1 MNLDIVKKQNKK
13 KHKKKKEKKKKMY
26 WEKERPRQIRA
37 QQKETDV
44 SYQRKEK

>member
-13 KHKKKKEKKKKMY
+13 KHQKKKEKKKKMY

-44 SYQRKEK
+44 

>member
-13 KHKKKKEKKKKMY
+13 KHQKNKGKIKKMY

>member
-13 KHKKKKEKKKKMY
+13 KHQKRKEKKKKMY

>member
-13 KHKKKKEKKKKMY
+13 KHQKKEEKKKKMY

>member
-13 KHKKKKEKKKKMY
+13 KHQKEKEKKKKMY

>member
-13 KHKKKKEKKKKMY
+13 KHPKKKEKKKKMY

>member
-13 KHKKKKEKKKKMY
+13 KHQKKKEKKKKMY

>member
-1 MNLDIVKKQNKK
+1 MNLDIVKKQNKNT
-13 KHKKKKEKKKKMY
+13 KKKRKKKKMY

-44 SYQRKEK
+44 

>member
-1 MNLDIVKKQNKK
+1 MNLDIVKKTKQKK
-13 KHKKKKEKKKKMY
+13 TPKEKKKKMY

>member
-13 KHKKKKEKKKKMY
+13 KHQKKKEKKKKMY
-26 WEKERPRQIRA
+26 WEKERPQQIRA

>member
-13 KHKKKKEKKKKMY
+13 KHQQKKEKKKKMY

>member
-13 KHKKKKEKKKKMY
+13 KHQKKKKMY